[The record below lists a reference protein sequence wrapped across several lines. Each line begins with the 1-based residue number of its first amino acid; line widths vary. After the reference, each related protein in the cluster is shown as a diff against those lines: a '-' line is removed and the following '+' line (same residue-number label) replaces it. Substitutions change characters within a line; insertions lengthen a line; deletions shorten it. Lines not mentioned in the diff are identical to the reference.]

1 MIYLQRIMIMIKVII
16 TIKIISLESSDED
29 IMIFFDKN
37 INENAEN
44 INIKENFIELHF
56 KKLLKMKMIF

>member
-1 MIYLQRIMIMIKVII
+1 MIMIKVII